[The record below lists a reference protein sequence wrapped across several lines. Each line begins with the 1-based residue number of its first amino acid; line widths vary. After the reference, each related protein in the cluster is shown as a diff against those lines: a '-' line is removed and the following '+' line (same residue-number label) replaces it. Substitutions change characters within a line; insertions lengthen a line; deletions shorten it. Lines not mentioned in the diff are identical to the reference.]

1 MTNWSYL
8 RRFSKITFFQ
18 VILYEKANL
27 QDQMLRAGEE
37 ELRKRQEEIKAV
49 QLDIADIR

>member
-1 MTNWSYL
+1 ML
-8 RRFSKITFFQ
+8 CQFIAFLFLLQ

-37 ELRKRQEEIKAV
+37 ELRKRQEEIRAV
-49 QLDIADIR
+49 QLDITDIR